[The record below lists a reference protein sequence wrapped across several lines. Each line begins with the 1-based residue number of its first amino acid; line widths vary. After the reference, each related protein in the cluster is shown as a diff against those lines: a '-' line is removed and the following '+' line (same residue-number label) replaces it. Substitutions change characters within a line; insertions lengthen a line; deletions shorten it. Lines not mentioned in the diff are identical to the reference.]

1 MVLTQTGEST
11 KPQHHLLSGMA
22 GDAGRR
28 TNQTGKPA
36 RIKSQSPL
44 ATLLHARL
52 HRRKA
57 WQTGSLRNRL
67 NQRGRH
73 PSMDYF
79 EKVSILTKETSVP
92 TGGGEYFDKR
102 NQCSNRGR

>member
-1 MVLTQTGEST
+1 MAGMVLTQTGEST

-36 RIKSQSPL
+36 RIKRQAPL
-44 ATLLHARL
+44 AALLHADERTRDAL
-52 HRRKA
+52 PIALLR
-57 WQTGSLRNRL
+57 TGL

-79 EKVSILTKETSVP
+79 VA
-92 TGGGEYFDKR
+92 
-102 NQCSNRGR
+102 